1 MSYALHFLLLSDQ
14 VGRGRQLRQQVVQG
28 LDLSYRLQQ
37 QEKRGERDVV
47 RGAALKLVDG
57 RGREARLFRDL
68 LLRHVAAQAVVLEAG
83 AKELHQLGDRILV
96 IVRHE
101 AFFNLYCAISYARFW
116 ALSYISL
123 IFISH
128 AKIRVFSRLCK
139 HSWGN
144 PSPARL
150 FFNKNTGN
158 RGNKKQPTEEKP
170 KKSSI
175 FALAYLK
182 DR

>member
-1 MSYALHFLLLSDQ
+1 MPD
-14 VGRGRQLRQQVVQG
+14 
-28 LDLSYRLQQ
+28 
-37 QEKRGERDVV
+37 
-47 RGAALKLVDG
+47 
-57 RGREARLFRDL
+57 FR
-68 LLRHVAAQAVVLEAG
+68 
-83 AKELHQLGDRILV
+83 
-96 IVRHE
+96 
-101 AFFNLYCAISYARFW
+101 
-116 ALSYISL
+116 ALSYIPL

-139 HSWGN
+139 HSRGKSFSR
-144 PSPARL
+144 PL
-150 FFNKNTGN
+150 FLIKNTGN